1 MVYVVYIRDIDV
13 VRILGWTF
21 IISSS
26 YEDVLSSMV
35 ELELTFSF
43 DIGDFSKK
51 NKKNPRRMNGG
62 SLYMLPYLLF
72 LYAYLL
78 QKNKNKRKKDKI
90 QEVKE

>member
-13 VRILGWTF
+13 VGILGWTF

-26 YEDVLSSMV
+26 YEDVISSMV

-43 DIGDFSKK
+43 DIGDFPKK
-51 NKKNPRRMNGG
+51 NKKNPRRMKGG

-78 QKNKNKRKKDKI
+78 QKYKNKRKKDKI